1 LKGIVVTL
9 VNPELGPN
17 MILMTSSSGNV
28 SYIVDDQNQ
37 QGVFTYHLL
46 KRLQEAKSEISIDA
60 LFNLLRK
67 DVALTTIK
75 KLNKIQTPSIF
86 IRKDIDQKV
95 KMMLL
100 SGSKELIDFL
110 KITDRKASMFCH
122 KVFVFFLFAEF

>member
-37 QGVFTYHLL
+37 QGLFTYHLL
-46 KRLQEAKSEISIDA
+46 KRLQESKSEISIDP

-110 KITDRKASMFCH
+110 KITDRKGSMFCH